1 MPDNPTAQGDPGS
14 LITRDGQLQ
23 WGGLLMG
30 PGTRYQLTAEGL
42 TGWHDLPGMDLGDS
56 PRAADH
62 GSTPGTRLAQART
75 VGATVLAMPGR
86 STDPAQDWQ
95 SVADDPDPATALTE
109 LRCHTGLLAGEQW
122 LAVRLH
128 GVVRAVRARVSARV
142 VPANRQYAVSGLAR
156 VALQWVCT
164 DPYVYSAEQYQARTP
179 VRRGGGRVGYPLV
192 YPVAYGT
199 AGISGAVAVVNVG
212 NAAARPVL
220 SINGPVVNPRIAN
233 AATGKVLEYRIT
245 LTEADRLTVD
255 TGDGTVTLNGSVSRL
270 GSASPSSTH
279 EQDWTL
285 VPGANQVEFS
295 DDASDAAAALVIAWR
310 DASL

>member
-1 MPDNPTAQGDPGS
+1 M
-14 LITRDGQLQ
+14 
-23 WGGLLMG
+23 
-30 PGTRYQLTAEGL
+30 
-42 TGWHDLPGMDLGDS
+42 
-56 PRAADH
+56 
-62 GSTPGTRLAQART
+62 
-75 VGATVLAMPGR
+75 
-86 STDPAQDWQ
+86 
-95 SVADDPDPATALTE
+95 
-109 LRCHTGLLAGEQW
+109 
-122 LAVRLH
+122 
-128 GVVRAVRARVSARV
+128 
-142 VPANRQYAVSGLAR
+142 
-156 VALQWVCT
+156 
-164 DPYVYSAEQYQARTP
+164 
-179 VRRGGGRVGYPLV
+179 
-192 YPVAYGT
+192 
-199 AGISGAVAVVNVG
+199 G